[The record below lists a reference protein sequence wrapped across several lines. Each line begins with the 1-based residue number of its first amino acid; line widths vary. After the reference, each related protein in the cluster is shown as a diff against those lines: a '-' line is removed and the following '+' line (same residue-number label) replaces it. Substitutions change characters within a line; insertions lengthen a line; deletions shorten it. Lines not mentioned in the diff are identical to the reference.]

1 MRAMN
6 AMASSVSTARCTLST
21 GSSPPQ
27 RRSSFLHGEL
37 PSSCRASSSS
47 QCGAGSTR
55 RLGAWGPNDD
65 YDEEFPEATQPWWG
79 PTPLPQRETPKSL
92 PKRPP
97 TVGDAALPAKPK
109 HGIQRMT
116 KGNGMEMVLHATCNE
131 GEGLPAWGD
140 RPEGVE
146 SPLSASKRRTKRL
159 QFTCNKCQ
167 QRTTRAVNPHAL
179 KSGTV
184 FVQCSHCLVHHKIV
198 DHLNLF
204 EDAQGPQ
211 FDDNVTTMYK
221 PRRSNPF
228 DTDEAVDWEGLSRTS
243 SVGFNVW
250 DHLGALKQLDRPPL
264 RDDDEPL
271 RDDNDSNW
279 F

>member
-1 MRAMN
+1 M
-6 AMASSVSTARCTLST
+6 
-21 GSSPPQ
+21 
-27 RRSSFLHGEL
+27 
-37 PSSCRASSSS
+37 
-47 QCGAGSTR
+47 
-55 RLGAWGPNDD
+55 
-65 YDEEFPEATQPWWG
+65 
-79 PTPLPQRETPKSL
+79 
-92 PKRPP
+92 
-97 TVGDAALPAKPK
+97 GDAALPAKPK

-204 EDAQGPQ
+204 EDAQVRASYIHPP
-211 FDDNVTTMYK
+211 VR
-221 PRRSNPF
+221 PRMPPPRGAFGSSIAPVLHTLECIH
-228 DTDEAVDWEGLSRTS
+228 DAPLAGEGEHDWVKSSAPAVGR
-243 SVGFNVW
+243 
-250 DHLGALKQLDRPPL
+250 
-264 RDDDEPL
+264 
-271 RDDNDSNW
+271 
-279 F
+279 

>member
-1 MRAMN
+1 MDLA
-6 AMASSVSTARCTLST
+6 
-21 GSSPPQ
+21 
-27 RRSSFLHGEL
+27 
-37 PSSCRASSSS
+37 
-47 QCGAGSTR
+47 
-55 RLGAWGPNDD
+55 
-65 YDEEFPEATQPWWG
+65 
-79 PTPLPQRETPKSL
+79 
-92 PKRPP
+92 
-97 TVGDAALPAKPK
+97 VGDAALPAKPK

-204 EDAQGPQ
+204 EDAQVRASYIHPPFTYATTAGGSRLVDRLSAAYIGMHTRCSAGRGGRARLGQVKCTRGLGVDAAGP
-211 FDDNVTTMYK
+211 M
-221 PRRSNPF
+221 
-228 DTDEAVDWEGLSRTS
+228 
-243 SVGFNVW
+243 
-250 DHLGALKQLDRPPL
+250 LGG
-264 RDDDEPL
+264 
-271 RDDNDSNW
+271 
-279 F
+279 